1 MIAIRDI
8 LIFAG
13 LAALAAA
20 VIASL
25 FPVGEG
31 VSAVPVCSD
40 CAFKLTGGYWIRQYG
55 NYAALYLGTREVA
68 RYGWAYRAD
77 GRPLR
82 IGESIACGTAMYL
95 WVINGI
101 AYVSCDSQVKV
112 DGSPPKFG
120 RDVLGPKPPLVNVRV
135 SSDSRRDCDTTIT
148 FEANLTESYA
158 VTVEVYDEEGRLVAS
173 VTGTVPGSVSFS
185 IPMAGVY
192 RVHISAPPLL
202 DEWHTLTAQIRITD
216 LLNARVFT
224 SNNTQ
229 DLRPSVALKIFDLT
243 NYWKKGYRSV
253 TVRVN
258 PAGASFTLSA
268 PAEAFADYLLAW
280 EEYSIDNFPVW
291 CRIFPVLCR
300 NYYFTDDTLYVD
312 EVWRLTFTQTDIVL
326 TRINSQGNYIHWVY
340 VSNSTSS
347 KTLIWTWNK
356 EGPKYSSYTVP
367 WSAITVW
374 FESQDSAMNA
384 RASFAKECRWS

>member
-1 MIAIRDI
+1 MIAFRDV

-13 LAALAAA
+13 LAAFAAA

-25 FPVGEG
+25 FPAGEG
-31 VSAVPVCSD
+31 ASPAPACSD

-77 GRPLR
+77 GRPLS
-82 IGESIACGTAMYL
+82 IGENITCNPMYL

-101 AYVSCDSQVKV
+101 AYVSCD
-112 DGSPPKFG
+112 GSPPRVG
-120 RDVLGPKPPLVNVRV
+120 RDVLGPKLPFIDIRG
-135 SSDSRRDCDTTIT
+135 SSDWRGCRHTIE
-148 FEANLTESYA
+148 FVANLTESYVA
-158 VTVEVYDEEGRLVAS
+158 TVEIYDEEGRLVFS
-173 VTGTVPGSVSFS
+173 GTTTVPGSISFS
-185 IPMAGVY
+185 IPVAGVY
-192 RVHISAPPLL
+192 RMRISVPPLL
-202 DEWHTLTAQIRITD
+202 DEWRTFIAQVRITD
-216 LLNARVFT
+216 LIKAQVFT

-229 DLRPSVALKIFDLT
+229 DLRPSISLKIFDLT

-268 PAEAFADYLLAW
+268 PADFFADFLLAW
-280 EEYSIDNFPVW
+280 EDCSNCDHTYGAMYI
-291 CRIFPVLCR
+291 
-300 NYYFTDDTLYVD
+300 D

-326 TRINSQGNYIHWVY
+326 TRIHSSGGYWHEVY
-340 VSNSTSS
+340 VWYPQGINMPGI

-356 EGPKYSSYTVP
+356 EGPKHD
-367 WSAITVW
+367 SAKVHWFVTTVW

-384 RASFAKECRWS
+384 RATFIKEC